1 MPVKWKIFKIIQI
14 IALVIFAPVILLD
27 IYGILTK
34 PVSKSDFNGFV
45 LGQAVFFFISLIYCG
60 NILLNLKLLTAVF
73 IKNQPGIINRGFSIT
88 LLILFLFVLLILSIA
103 FAAVLYSEFLQ
114 PVANPQLSKTFY
126 TYILLYLFILI
137 AAGTCISIMQV
148 KLLRLIDYHKKERI
162 NSVIESIG
170 STEKERGK

>member
-14 IALVIFAPVILLD
+14 TALVILAPLILLD

-34 PVSKSDFNGFV
+34 PVSKDEFNSFV
-45 LGQAVFFFISLIYCG
+45 FGQAVFFFLSLIYCG
-60 NILLNLKLLTAVF
+60 NILLNLKLLSAALINKQAGT
-73 IKNQPGIINRGFSIT
+73 INRRFSIA
-88 LLILFLFVLLILSIA
+88 LLILFILVITILAAA
-103 FAAVLYSEFLQ
+103 FIAVLYSEFLQ
-114 PVANPQLSKTFY
+114 PVANPPLSKTFY

-148 KLLRLIDYHKKERI
+148 KLLRLIGYHKKERI

-170 STEKERGK
+170 SPEKESGK